1 MNTSKV
7 DGMQIEKYNQTDR
20 QQGLVSRFCE
30 GHIYYFGFMG
40 TLHPVLVS

>member
-1 MNTSKV
+1 MNISKV

-30 GHIYYFGFMG
+30 GHIGPMSRFS
-40 TLHPVLVS
+40 TS